1 MEDQIWEAD
10 WNSVSTSLLG
20 RSLDALLGSRQR
32 ELDAVLSRTDLKSG
46 RKSGSGL
53 LPSTDGPLDDALLF
67 LHKYVKDCVGRSEP
81 MDHILVPIIESA
93 VKLKGSK
100 RFKQM
105 LGIVQRLFE
114 DDELFLAF
122 ANYLVG
128 IITRKVDHF
137 ISLGWCALV
146 RGLVSLEFSGSR
158 LPEVACLKEKGS
170 CWYRWMALFNLVD
183 IQILFQD
190 LGTGQ
195 KIGIGSVI
203 DGLYRLPV
211 QVVSALISA
220 TSGPRTDPSLCVG
233 TRDLVR
239 LEQVQTRTH
248 NLPA

>member
-158 LPEVACLKEKGS
+158 LPEVGSQAEGFKKVQANVGHCSTTFLKTMS
-170 CWYRWMALFNLVD
+170 FSLLLQM
-183 IQILFQD
+183 ILW
-190 LGTGQ
+190 
-195 KIGIGSVI
+195 
-203 DGLYRLPV
+203 GLS
-211 QVVSALISA
+211 Q
-220 TSGPRTDPSLCVG
+220 GK
-233 TRDLVR
+233 
-239 LEQVQTRTH
+239 
-248 NLPA
+248 